1 MEKKIASIKKQN
13 EGIETS
19 LQSRGISFN
28 KMSVSIDDLD
38 KELLVLTN
46 YNEYL
51 KQVVKDSK
59 PKVEKID
66 KPPIPPTIECEEP
79 DYIEEKIVYKPNCSL
94 EDVKRAFFSK
104 DYETFETQI
113 GEFTKQNYLKFYK
126 VNYRYANEKDGV
138 AEYIAKNQVRGF
150 IQMLDQYRRFLLVC
164 FRCIQLDAEAKTY
177 RYPSYWIVSADTD
190 IKTLLGSIYDDF
202 DFIVL
207 EDEAQV
213 SKMLHKMRKN
223 EDESDTQ
230 LVSEM
235 YLN

>member
-59 PKVEKID
+59 PKVEKIVS
-66 KPPIPPTIECEEP
+66 PPIPPIIECEEP
-79 DYIEEKIVYKPNCSL
+79 DYVEEKIVYKPNCSL

-104 DYETFETQI
+104 DYDAFETQI

-126 VNYRYANEKDGV
+126 VK
-138 AEYIAKNQVRGF
+138 
-150 IQMLDQYRRFLLVC
+150 L
-164 FRCIQLDAEAKTY
+164 
-177 RYPSYWIVSADTD
+177 
-190 IKTLLGSIYDDF
+190 SINKKF
-202 DFIVL
+202 TCNII
-207 EDEAQV
+207 
-213 SKMLHKMRKN
+213 R
-223 EDESDTQ
+223 
-230 LVSEM
+230 
-235 YLN
+235 

>member
-13 EGIETS
+13 EGIESS

-59 PKVEKID
+59 PKVEKIVSPP
-66 KPPIPPTIECEEP
+66 KPPIIECEEP
-79 DYIEEKIVYKPNCSL
+79 DYVEEKIVYKPNCSL

-104 DYETFETQI
+104 DYDTFETQI

-164 FRCIQLDAEAKTY
+164 FRCIQLDSEAKTY

-190 IKTLLGSIYDDF
+190 IKTLLGSVYDDF

-207 EDEAQV
+207 EDETQV

-223 EDESDTQ
+223 EDETDTQ